1 MDRVFIKLDEH
12 KGSIIIDDKKETK
25 SGVVVSVGEQVKS
38 VKEGDHVVFFEWD
51 DLPTIEEGIAAVREY
66 SLLGKI
72 DG

>member
-12 KGSIIIDDKKETK
+12 KGSIIIEEDDETK
-25 SGVVVSVGEQVKS
+25 SGVVISVGENVKS
-38 VKEGDHVVFFEWD
+38 VKVGDHVVFYKLD
-51 DLPTIEEGIAAVREY
+51 DLPTMENGIVAVREF